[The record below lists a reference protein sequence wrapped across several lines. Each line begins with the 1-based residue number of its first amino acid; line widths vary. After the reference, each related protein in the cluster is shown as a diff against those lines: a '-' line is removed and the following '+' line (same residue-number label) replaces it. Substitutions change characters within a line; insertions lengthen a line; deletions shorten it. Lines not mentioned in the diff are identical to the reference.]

1 MTEVATQ
8 AIRIEECDL
17 NFVNEIIEAG
27 GEKAN
32 ICFQCGTCSGGCP
45 TTFAMDYTPRQI
57 MRMVQLGMRDEVLSS
72 ATIWLCA
79 SCNTCTT
86 RCPRGV
92 ELTEVMAAIKSI
104 AIRENVKAKIKE
116 GPVFYKSMVEI
127 IEKYGRMYE
136 PGLMLKLALK
146 SGGIKGLLKDA
157 SLGIAMFK
165 KGKLG
170 ILPTKIRH
178 AKDLK
183 AMIKRIEEIERRG
196 Q

>member
-1 MTEVATQ
+1 MPIKINECDPGF
-8 AIRIEECDL
+8 IEE
-17 NFVNEIIEAG
+17 IIKAG

-92 ELTEVMAAIKSI
+92 ELTEIMAAIKSI
-104 AIRENVKAKIKE
+104 AIKEKVEAKIKE
-116 GPVFYKSMVEI
+116 GPIFYSTMVDI
-127 IEKYGRMYE
+127 IKKYGRIHE
-136 PGLMLKLALK
+136 LQLMSKFTRAK
-146 SGGIKGLLKDA
+146 GGIKEMMKDA
-157 SLGIAMFK
+157 PLGIQLFK
-165 KGKLG
+165 KGKLA
-170 ILPTKIRH
+170 LFPSKI
-178 AKDLK
+178 KGKKEFDMMLK
-183 AMIKRIEEIERRG
+183 KIEELEKT
-196 Q
+196 